1 MLSTKSCRI
10 VLSIFFFFVFC
21 FDADAQVTKMPAYP
35 LITHDPYFSIWSF
48 TDKLNESNTKHWTG
62 KEQPL
67 LGLIRVDGKVYNF
80 MGKPAYPLQWL
91 APTSQQQAHASKYV
105 NTKPSADWMNENFND
120 NLWTSATLPFG
131 NKEANPSTEWNTKE
145 IWVRRNFDVF
155 DTSIEQLLL
164 YIQNDDDVE
173 VYINGEKV
181 YKYAGAVHDYKEYEL
196 PASIIKKLHRGKN
209 LLAMHCTNTG
219 GDAWL
224 DAGIATRQSIKN
236 IESATQNAMYVT
248 ATQTKYLFSCGAV
261 NFEVD
266 FLSPLLANDLD
277 MLSRPVSFVRFAVT
291 SKDSG
296 IHQANIL
303 FGESSDV
310 AGNTGYELMKATS
323 YQTKNLNVLKCG
335 TDAQPVLQKK
345 GDDLRI
351 DWGYAYLAAPQEK
364 QYDLKLTLSQ
374 NVIKDFLQNGLL
386 TSPYTDSTI
395 QDKSFLLAANMSLF
409 TGNNNTNRA
418 MIMLGYD
425 DIYSI
430 QYFNQN
436 MQAWWKKNFKDMN
449 ELLETS
455 QQQYSNIQSTCDA
468 FDQKLYN
475 DAISAGGET
484 YAKLCVM
491 AYRQSLAAHK
501 LVRGANDEILFPQKE
516 NFSNGSIWTVDVTY
530 PSAPLSLV
538 YNPELLKGML
548 NGIYDYSENGKW
560 TKPFPAHDLGTYP
573 IANGQTYGEDMPVE
587 EAGNMIISTAA
598 ISKAEN
604 NAAYAKLHWQSLTR
618 WVDFLVKD
626 GLDPANQL
634 CTDDFAGH
642 LARNANLSVKAIVGI
657 DAYSMMANMLG
668 DKTTAKYYDSIAH
681 NYAQQWMQ
689 LADDGDHYDLAFGA
703 KNTWSQKYN
712 LVWDKLFGLNLFPQ
726 SVYDKEVNY
735 YLAHQN
741 KFGLPLDSRKTYTK
755 SDWILWTSTLTSN
768 QTDFERLID
777 PVYKYATE
785 TPTRVPLSDWH
796 ETTDGSQVGFQA
808 RSVVG
813 GYFIKMLAWKWK
825 QKK

>member
-1 MLSTKSCRI
+1 MFSTKLYRLA
-10 VLSIFFFFVFC
+10 LSIFFFFIFC
-21 FDADAQVTKMPAYP
+21 FDGNAQVTKMPAYP

-67 LGLIRVDGKVYNF
+67 YGLIRVDGKVYNF
-80 MGKPAYPLQWL
+80 MGKPAYPVQWL
-91 APTSQQQAHASKYV
+91 APISDQQAHASKYV
-105 NTKPSADWMNENFND
+105 TTAPAADWISEDFND
-120 NLWTSATLPFG
+120 NSWTSATFPFG

-164 YIQNDDDVE
+164 YVQNDDDVE
-173 VYINGEKV
+173 IYINGEKV
-181 YKYAGAVHDYKEYEL
+181 YECACAVHDYKEYKL

-224 DAGIATRQSIKN
+224 DAGIGTRQSIKD
-236 IESATQNAMYVT
+236 IIPATQNALYVT

-261 NFEVD
+261 NLEVD
-266 FLSPLLANDLD
+266 FMSPLLANDLD
-277 MLSRPVSFVRFAVT
+277 MLSRPVSFVHFAIT
-291 SKDSG
+291 AKDSS
-296 IHQANIL
+296 IHQANVL
-303 FGESSDV
+303 FGESSSV
-310 AGNTGYELMKATS
+310 AGNSGDELMKASS
-323 YQTKNLNVLKCG
+323 YQTKNLSVLRCG
-335 TDAQPVLQKK
+335 TNAQPVLQKK
-345 GDDLRI
+345 GDDVRI
-351 DWGYAYLAAPQEK
+351 DWGYAYLAAPQQK
-364 QYDLKLTLSQ
+364 TYNIRLTSIQ
-374 NVIKDFLQNGLL
+374 NIIKDFLQSGSL
-386 TSPYTDSTI
+386 TSPYTDSNA
-395 QDKSFLLAANMSLF
+395 QDKNLLLAANISLF
-409 TGNNNTNRA
+409 TGNNSTNRGT
-418 MIMLGYD
+418 IMLGYD

-430 QYFNQN
+430 KYFNQN
-436 MQAWWKKNFKDMN
+436 LQAWWKKNFKTMDD
-449 ELLETS
+449 LLETS
-455 QQQYSNIQSTCDA
+455 QEQYPNIQSTCDA
-468 FDQKLYN
+468 FDQQLYN
-475 DAISAGGET
+475 DATNAGGET

-501 LVRGANDEILFPQKE
+501 LVRGVNDEVLFPQKE

-530 PSAPLSLV
+530 PSTPLSLV

-548 NGIYDYSENGKW
+548 NGIFDYSESGRWK
-560 TKPFPAHDLGTYP
+560 KDFPAHDIGTYP

-598 ISKAEN
+598 ITKAEG
-604 NAAYAKLHWQSLTR
+604 NAAYAKLHWQSLTK

-668 DKTTAKYYDSIAH
+668 DKTTAKHYDSVAH
-681 NYAQQWMQ
+681 NYAEQWQQ
-689 LADDGDHYDLAFGA
+689 LAADGDHYDLAFGA

-712 LVWDKLFGLNLFPQ
+712 LAWDKLLGLNLFPQ
-726 SVYDKEVNY
+726 NVYDKEVAF

-768 QTDFERLID
+768 HTDFESLID

-813 GYFIKMLAWKWK
+813 GYFIKMMEWKWK